1 MGGKNGRSCFYKR
14 NYEAKRI
21 YVLPETIA
29 IGTVYKIHYF
39 GDLERNGF
47 EIGYLYIPKGSGI
60 KLHKHVADIER
71 YKKIIG
77 ELVVNGEKCDINI
90 CLIGKSHGIA
100 PVSQDTI
107 VSTCKVT
114 KKYLMETDI
123 LFDDDF
129 FDNLIK
135 KELTS
140 KEEQH
145 SEYTSDKKKI
155 KK

>member
-1 MGGKNGRSCFYKR
+1 MEEVVFIREIMKQKEYM
-14 NYEAKRI
+14 
-21 YVLPETIA
+21 VLPETIA

-90 CLIGKSHGIA
+90 CLIGKSHGLA

-140 KEEQH
+140 IEEQH